1 MKSPLLILFVIF
13 NLLAV
18 STVSAMKVYEEEV
31 KESHLI
37 KSHDHAAH
45 EHEMDDEASLASCI
59 DESSCDHFCHVSAH
73 MIGLIS
79 QNKPIITND
88 SALFFSRY
96 TQRLDNINLDP
107 PSEPPQA

>member
-18 STVSAMKVYEEEV
+18 STVSAMKAYEEEV

-37 KSHDHAAH
+37 NSHDLATY
-45 EHEMDDEASLASCI
+45 EHEIGDEAILASCI
-59 DESSCDHFCHVSAH
+59 DESSCDNFCHVSAH
-73 MIGLIS
+73 MIGFIS
-79 QNKPIITND
+79 QDKPITPID
-88 SALFFSRY
+88 SALFFNRY
-96 TQRLDNINLDP
+96 TQRLNTINLDP

>member
-18 STVSAMKVYEEEV
+18 STVSAMKAYEEEV

-37 KSHDHAAH
+37 KSH
-45 EHEMDDEASLASCI
+45 EHEMDDEATLASCI
-59 DESSCDHFCHVSAH
+59 DESSCDNFCHVSAH
-73 MIGLIS
+73 MIGFIS
-79 QNKPIITND
+79 QDKPIIPND
-88 SALFFSRY
+88 STLFFNRY
-96 TQRLDNINLDP
+96 TQRLNTINLDP

>member
-31 KESHLI
+31 KESRLI

-45 EHEMDDEASLASCI
+45 EYEMDDEVTLASCI

-73 MIGLIS
+73 MLGLVS
-79 QNKPIITND
+79 QHN
-88 SALFFSRY
+88 SAVTKNSFVFSNRFK
-96 TQRLDNINLDP
+96 QRLYTTNLDLP
-107 PSEPPQA
+107 LEPPQA

>member
-37 KSHDHAAH
+37 KSH
-45 EHEMDDEASLASCI
+45 EYEIDDEATLASCI

-73 MIGLIS
+73 MLGFVS
-79 QNKPIITND
+79 QDNSVITKN
-88 SALFFSRY
+88 SLVFSNRFK
-96 TQRLDNINLDP
+96 QRLHSINLDP

>member
-45 EHEMDDEASLASCI
+45 EHEMDDEATLASCI

-73 MIGLIS
+73 MLGFVS
-79 QNKPIITND
+79 QDNSTITKN
-88 SALFFSRY
+88 SLVFSNRFK
-96 TQRLDNINLDP
+96 QRLHSINLDP

>member
-1 MKSPLLILFVIF
+1 MKSPFLILFIIF

-18 STVSAMKVYEEEV
+18 TTVSAMKVYEEDV

-37 KSHDHAAH
+37 KSH
-45 EHEMDDEASLASCI
+45 EHQMADEVTLASCI

-73 MIGLIS
+73 MLGFMIQDKSIGPNFLAIFS
-79 QNKPIITND
+79 
-88 SALFFSRY
+88 SRY
-96 TQRLDNINLDP
+96 TQRLHSINLDP

>member
-31 KESHLI
+31 KDSHLVN
-37 KSHDHAAH
+37 SYGHATH
-45 EHEMDDEASLASCI
+45 ENEMDDEVTLASCI

-79 QNKPIITND
+79 QDKPITPND
-88 SALFFSRY
+88 SALFFYRY
-96 TQRLDNINLDP
+96 SQRFKSTNLDP

>member
-18 STVSAMKVYEEEV
+18 STVSAMKIYEEEV

-37 KSHDHAAH
+37 KSHEHAGH
-45 EHEMDDEASLASCI
+45 EHELNDEVTLASCI
-59 DESSCDHFCHVSAH
+59 DESSCDHFCHVSSH
-73 MIGLIS
+73 MLGFVS
-79 QNKPIITND
+79 QDNAVSLNTSP
-88 SALFFSRY
+88 LFFSRF
-96 TQRLDNINLDP
+96 TQRLHSINLDP